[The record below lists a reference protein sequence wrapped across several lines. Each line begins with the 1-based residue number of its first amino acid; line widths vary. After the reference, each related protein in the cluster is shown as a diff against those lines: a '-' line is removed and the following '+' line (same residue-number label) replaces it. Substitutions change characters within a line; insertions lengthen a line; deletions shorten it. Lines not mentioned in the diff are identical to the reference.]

1 MAHKNTGGVGIAGD
15 KKINRMPD
23 KNDPTYPLR
32 IAACRAKSA
41 SMIVLPSAPVL
52 MGEFILEPDSLTL
65 IISEPW
71 ESGPGTST
79 LILEPWEYNIDYGEN
94 LQYDEDFEGGS

>member
-1 MAHKNTGGVGIAGD
+1 MPHPYSGGFGITGD
-15 KKINRMPD
+15 KKVNIMPD
-23 KNDPTYPLR
+23 KNDPSYPLR

-41 SMIVLPSAPVL
+41 TMIVLPSAPVL

-65 IISEPW
+65 IVYEPW
-71 ESGPGTST
+71 DSGPGTST

-94 LQYDEDFEGGS
+94 LQYEEEFEGGS